1 MRVGLSRLD
10 REAMAQLV
18 WATWGVQQDPPND
31 IAQRLIAFPSEAVT
45 ANLTSDHA
53 IHAWELE
60 TLINLLV
67 QVDRDQRLATLSCG
81 RYEVIAQVVN
91 LLRDL
96 ENTEAGGY
104 INDDNI
110 FNELHRIGQRQF
122 PFQRG
127 FLNSADF
134 YRSVFLYGQSD
145 CAAAFERIHGLSL
158 GDFTKAGF
166 ALFSQFNRQP
176 VVASFPDYST
186 IGVSPDAVERAV
198 GMMSVD
204 AAEAGVALQELLRR
218 LDAHDQPT
226 AYRPSLLRQ
235 RPILRFE
242 DSKTRLRAPLPNL
255 IALRISAGLYYDLL
269 PGGRPVRDEIA
280 RQFERYCAK
289 FLAAVTSELQV
300 EPEYRYRRTGRGD
313 QVDSPDLLATEDGRL
328 ALVIECKATKMTFGA
343 QFSGDPVLAA
353 RDKYEELA
361 KGVFQL
367 WRFFSHCRRGLTRH
381 TADPETFAILL
392 TVDAWMAMSRQ
403 LQEQVL
409 ALARDKAAEDGDI
422 SEEDQRPVIFVA
434 IQDFERL
441 LLKTDLQGLK
451 RTLAAA
457 SEERFLGWLLPD
469 IGRDNLQNDD
479 ETRPY
484 PFDLG
489 DILPWWGELQAKRA
503 DHHE

>member
-1 MRVGLSRLD
+1 MRTGLSRVD
-10 REAMAQLV
+10 PEAMAQLV
-18 WATWGVQQDPPND
+18 WAAWGVQQDPPND
-31 IAQRLIAFPSEAVT
+31 IAQRLVEFPREAIT
-45 ANLTSDHA
+45 ADLTNGHA
-53 IHAWELE
+53 IYPWELE

-67 QVDRDQRLATLSCG
+67 QVERDPRLAAILCD
-81 RYEVIAQVVN
+81 RYAVIADFLN
-91 LLRDL
+91 LLRNL

-134 YRSVFLYGQSD
+134 YRFIFLYGQPI

-166 ALFSQFNRQP
+166 ALFAQFSRQP
-176 VVASFPDYST
+176 TLSALPDFSS
-186 IGVSPDAVERAV
+186 IGVSPEVMRRAISL
-198 GMMSVD
+198 MSVD
-204 AAEAGVALQELLRR
+204 AKEGGVTFQDLLTR

-235 RPILRFE
+235 RPILRFQDVE
-242 DSKTRLRAPLPNL
+242 TRLRAPLPSL

-269 PGGRPVRDEIA
+269 PGGRPIRDEIA

-289 FLAAVTSELQV
+289 FLAAEMPELQV

-328 ALVIECKATKMTFGA
+328 ALVVECKATKLTFGA

-381 TADPETFAILL
+381 TAEPDTFAILL
-392 TVDAWMAMSRQ
+392 TVDAWMTMSRQ
-403 LQEQVL
+403 LQEHVL
-409 ALARDKAAEDGDI
+409 TLARAQAADDGGI
-422 SEEDQRPVIFVA
+422 LEEDQRPVIFAA

-441 LLKTDLQGLK
+441 LLKTGLNGLK
-451 RTLAAA
+451 QTLAQA

-469 IGRDNLQNDD
+469 IGRDHLETDD
-479 ETRPY
+479 NARAY

-489 DILPWWGELQAKRA
+489 EVLPWWSELKAQRDARNA
-503 DHHE
+503 